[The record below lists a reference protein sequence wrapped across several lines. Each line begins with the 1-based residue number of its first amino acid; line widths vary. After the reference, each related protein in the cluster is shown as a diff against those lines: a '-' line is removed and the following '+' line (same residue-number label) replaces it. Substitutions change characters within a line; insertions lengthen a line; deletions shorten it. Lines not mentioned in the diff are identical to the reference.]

1 MSNAGGA
8 PYQGHFVPWDGG
20 CLLIGR
26 GGSVVPVHA
35 HYAIQI
41 AFGSTPG
48 IRFRTGEGEP
58 WAEYGGAIIASRQP
72 HSMDA
77 THVSPNA
84 VLFVEPE
91 TREGR
96 TLAERYLGGG
106 IAHVPN
112 NVLDLV
118 PPLFAVWEDAWQG
131 RQTERDVADAA
142 RRIVQALTGG
152 VPSVMSDERILRAI
166 AYIRANLDRPLTLD
180 EVAAEACLSPGR
192 FRHLFVEQ
200 TGMGLRP
207 YLLWRRFLRVWEL
220 LMAGET
226 LSSAAHEAGFA
237 DAAHL
242 SRTSRSTFGFPPSA
256 MQMAG
261 PLPREVGTRGT
272 PPLAR
277 DIGAPIHR

>member
-1 MSNAGGA
+1 MSNAAGA

-26 GGSVVPVHA
+26 GGSVVPMHA

-41 AFGSTPG
+41 AFGSVPG

-58 WAEYGGAIIASRQP
+58 WTEYGGAIIASRQP

-96 TLAERYLGGG
+96 ALAERHLRDG
-106 IAHVPN
+106 ITQVPN
-112 NVLDLV
+112 DVLVDLV
-118 PPLFAVWEDAWQG
+118 PALFAVWDGARQG
-131 RQTERDVADAA
+131 RHTERDVADAA

-152 VPSVMSDERILRAI
+152 VLPSVTSDERILRAI
-166 AYIRANLDRPLTLD
+166 AYIRTNLDRPLTLD
-180 EVAAEACLSPGR
+180 EVAGEACLSPGR

-200 TGMGLRP
+200 TGLAFKT
-207 YLLWRRFLRVWEL
+207 YLLWLR
-220 LMAGET
+220 LMHAVRIYSET
-226 LSSAAHEAGFA
+226 SGSLTEAAHSAGFA
-237 DAAHL
+237 DSAHF
-242 SRTSRSTFGFPPSA
+242 SRVFKRTFGSPA
-256 MQMAG
+256 TT
-261 PLPREVGTRGT
+261 LPRF
-272 PPLAR
+272 
-277 DIGAPIHR
+277 